1 MRHTE
6 VNLMDAV
13 YAVVLLESSVEGGSW
28 EVNAG
33 NFFPLLR
40 LDYIKSLQ
48 MFKPDFYLLR
58 HQSYCLCTEVFS
70 VQMSEGLHIDIN
82 Q

>member
-1 MRHTE
+1 MSPCQGHAKLMRHTE

-33 NFFPLLR
+33 NFFPSPK
-40 LDYIKSLQ
+40 I
-48 MFKPDFYLLR
+48 
-58 HQSYCLCTEVFS
+58 
-70 VQMSEGLHIDIN
+70 GLHQILADVQTRLLFAQTPVILFLH
-82 Q
+82 

>member
-1 MRHTE
+1 MSPCQGHAKLMRHTE

-33 NFFPLLR
+33 NFSSPK
-40 LDYIKSLQ
+40 I
-48 MFKPDFYLLR
+48 
-58 HQSYCLCTEVFS
+58 
-70 VQMSEGLHIDIN
+70 GLHQILADV
-82 Q
+82 QTRHLFA